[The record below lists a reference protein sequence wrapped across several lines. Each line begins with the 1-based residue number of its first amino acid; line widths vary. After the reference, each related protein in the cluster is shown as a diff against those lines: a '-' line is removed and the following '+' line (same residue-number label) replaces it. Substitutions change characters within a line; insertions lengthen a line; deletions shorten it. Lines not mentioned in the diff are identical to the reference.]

1 MHKSKI
7 AKDQKGFG
15 HILILILVTLAVAIV
30 GYAWYRVHKVNH
42 LANQGHTY
50 PAPGQACGN
59 QKEFFTVSPIK
70 DADLV
75 SIIPL
80 GNPNPPAHIFPTDH
94 VYFFLRRSG
103 PSPKPGLLGPAAEV
117 PVLSPG
123 DIRILTISAK
133 EYLTGGPHHTDYE
146 VDFAPCKEVQGRFDH
161 LSSLS
166 AKQLS
171 AFNSAKGDCQTS
183 SPNSGTTI
191 KFCRRS
197 IGSSLKTGEDVGT
210 AGGTNGS
217 NNLDFQLSDQRTP
230 PLAYAN
236 PTRWQR
242 GGEHVVCPVDYFS
255 EPTKSA
261 LEKLFGDSFGARR
274 TIAPVCGSVAED
286 VKATAQGVWF
296 SPGKPTYPEDQHIAL
311 VPDNINPA
319 QLVFSIGQSLKEIG
333 INPEKYVFLPSTTGN
348 INKDFK
354 SLTSNGRVYCFQ
366 TSVHG
371 LSSQF
376 GNRTQVLLLQLIN
389 DTTLRIG
396 PGPGSSCS
404 NEPWSFIAYKDFER

>member
-1 MHKSKI
+1 MPKNKSTPG
-7 AKDQKGFG
+7 QRGFG
-15 HILILILVTLAVAIV
+15 HILMLILVALVLAIV
-30 GYAWYRVHKVNH
+30 SYAWHRVHK
-42 LANQGHTY
+42 ANY
-50 PAPGQACGN
+50 PLNQTQAATTPGQACGN
-59 QKEFFTVSPIK
+59 QKQFFTLSPIK
-70 DADLV
+70 DADLI

-103 PSPKPGLLGPAAEV
+103 PSPQPGLLGPAAEV
-117 PVLSPG
+117 PVVSPG
-123 DIRILTISAK
+123 DIQILTISAK
-133 EYLTGGPHHTDYE
+133 EYLSGGPHHTDYE

-161 LSSLS
+161 LASLS
-166 AKQLS
+166 AKPLK

-191 KFCRRS
+191 KFCRRN
-197 IGSSLKTGEDVGT
+197 IGLALKTGEDVGT

-230 PLAYAN
+230 PLAFAN

-255 EPTKSA
+255 EPAKSA
-261 LEKLFGDSFGARR
+261 LEKLFGDSSGTRR
-274 TIAPVCGSVAED
+274 TTTPVCGNVAED

-296 SPGKPTYPEDQHIAL
+296 SPGKPTYPEDQHVAL

-319 QLVFSIGQSLKEIG
+319 QLVFSIGQSLKDIG
-333 INPEKYVFLPSTTGN
+333 VSPEKYVFLPSGSGS

-354 SLTSNGRVYCFQ
+354 SVTSDGHVYCYQ

-389 DTTLRIG
+389 DTALRM
-396 PGPGSSCS
+396 GPGSGESCGTG
-404 NEPWSFIAYKDFER
+404 PWSFTAYKDFER